1 MHEAFA
7 LPLRLRAQIIN
18 WVRLEIFEVHDWP
31 TEMKKIAP
39 QITKSN
45 TRASI
50 LRTDMNRFIANQP
63 EPELARVGIVTGQA
77 LAAETPVVTAH
88 AP

>member
-7 LPLRLRAQIIN
+7 FPLRLRAQIIN
-18 WVRLEIFEVHDWP
+18 WVRFEIFEVHDWSNGN
-31 TEMKKIAP
+31 EENGQ
-39 QITKSN
+39 QITKSD

-50 LRTDMNRFIANQP
+50 LRTDTNRFIANQP

>member
-1 MHEAFA
+1 MA
-7 LPLRLRAQIIN
+7 L
-18 WVRLEIFEVHDWP
+18 
-31 TEMKKIAP
+31 
-39 QITKSN
+39 QITKSD
-45 TRASI
+45 TRVSI

-63 EPELARVGIVTGQA
+63 EPELTRVGIVTGQA

>member
-1 MHEAFA
+1 
-7 LPLRLRAQIIN
+7 
-18 WVRLEIFEVHDWP
+18 
-31 TEMKKIAP
+31 MKKIAP
-39 QITKSN
+39 QITKSD

-63 EPELARVGIVTGQA
+63 EPELTRVGIVTGQA
-77 LAAETPVVTAH
+77 LAAETPVVTTH